1 MSKSNKS
8 DKMTKSAKSETKS
21 AKSET
26 KTTKSA
32 KSETKS
38 TTSVEDT
45 YVHVND
51 IEHILLRPDMYV
63 GTIDTNNVE
72 MWTLNSDEKFSKSE
86 ITFSAALYKIFDEIL
101 VNARDHS
108 VRNPKTCKTIKVD
121 LDEVTGRITVYND
134 GPGIPVKF
142 HKDFGTYIPEMIFG
156 HLRTSS
162 NYTESGKLVGGK
174 NGFGAKLANVLSTE
188 FQIETIDSDEKLH
201 YKQLF
206 QTNMSK
212 INPPV
217 ITPSKEKS
225 FTKISFIPEYERF
238 GFKKMTLDIVT
249 LFSKRV
255 YDIAACT
262 NKNVKVYLNETE
274 IKLQSFSDYIKLYY
288 PEPPKT
294 LVYEEITD
302 RWKVGAIFN
311 PDAGFSSVSFV
322 NGIQTYNGGTHVKYI
337 CDQLTAKLTEIIL
350 KKNKKVK
357 IKPDQ
362 IKSNITLFVECSI
375 EDPTFNSQVKDKLNT
390 PKSAFGSVCDVPD
403 DFVTKFAKS
412 GIVDE
417 VISIAEFKE
426 NKELKKSD
434 GKKTKTLKDI
444 IKLDDAEDAGGPNSV
459 NCRLILTEGDS
470 AKGFALNG
478 LEIIGSKLY
487 GVFPLRGK
495 FLNVRNAPI
504 STIAKNEEFIMFK
517 RIMGLQQGKKY
528 SSRKELRY
536 GGILIL
542 TDQDDDGS
550 HIKGLLINMIQ
561 FMWPELILQDNFIQ
575 CLKTPLIKTFKTS
588 DKNNSEPKIFY
599 TLSEYKAWSESL
611 GDDLKKWS
619 KPKYYKGLGTST
631 AYEAKETF
639 LDFDRK
645 QINFICADADD
656 DDDTNSDE
664 VDVEEASDNDPESD
678 TKSITSNVDK
688 KATSIDRNRL
698 RRVNNIITLA
708 FDKKRADDRKR
719 WLSKYD
725 SNDILEAVG
734 DISYADFIN
743 KELIHF
749 SNANNI
755 RAIPSQID
763 GFKPGQRKIFFAA
776 TKRGRNAK
784 EIKVAQFAGI
794 VATETEYH
802 HGEVSLMETIIGMA
816 QNFPG
821 SNNINI
827 LLPNGNFGSRRQKG
841 ADAASSRYIFTN
853 LNKISNKIFREEDEM
868 ILEYKIEEGKE
879 IEPINYEPIIPMVLV
894 NGISGIGTGFSTDIA
909 PFNPLDLVKSLRKL
923 IKGEI
928 CSEIYPFYRGYQGS
942 ILKIDDQHFLMKGVY
957 RIVDSDTVH
966 LTEIPTEFSLEGYK
980 AFLTSLEIVEK
991 KDTQIDTSKQ
1001 KITDFIMKPYTN
1013 KVDVMITFRPTELQ
1027 KLIKED
1033 KIESYLKLNSKI
1045 SLTNMH
1051 AYNHLNKMTKYDSP
1065 YEILEEFYTYRL
1077 GVYVK
1082 RKAFYIRVL
1091 ENDLNLIKYK
1101 VMFIENILDKK
1112 IIIERQRKE
1121 AIIEKLVSLKYPKLS
1136 SDINSD
1142 DKSYS
1147 YLINLPL
1154 WSLTFE
1160 KIEELKLELDTKKAL
1175 LDAYLSKTVEQIWL
1189 GELDEFEKTYNKW
1202 LLELDEEQ
1210 KREDK
1215 LALKTKVKSSAKSKT
1230 KAKK

>member
-1 MSKSNKS
+1 MSKSNKANKSVKSANSVKS
-8 DKMTKSAKSETKS
+8 DKTV
-21 AKSET
+21 
-26 KTTKSA
+26 
-32 KSETKS
+32 
-38 TTSVEDT
+38 SVEDT

-63 GTIDTNNVE
+63 GTIDTNNIE
-72 MWTLNSDEKFSKSE
+72 MWVLNNSDEKFIKSE

-108 VRNPKTCKTIKVD
+108 VRNPKTCKIIKVT
-121 LDEVTGRITVYND
+121 LDEVSGRITVYND

-188 FQIETIDSDEKLH
+188 FIIETIDSDEKLL
-201 YKQLF
+201 YKQVF
-206 QTNMSK
+206 EKNMSK
-212 INPPV
+212 INPPT
-217 ITPSKEKS
+217 ITPTKEKS

-238 GFKKMTLDIVT
+238 GFKKMTQDIIT

-262 NKNVKVYLNETE
+262 NKNVKVFLNEHE
-274 IKLQSFSDYIKLYY
+274 IKLNNFSDYIKLYY
-288 PEPPKT
+288 QDPPKS
-294 LVYEEITD
+294 LIYEEISD
-302 RWKVGAIFN
+302 RWKIGAIFN

-337 CDQLTAKLTEIIL
+337 CDQLTTKLTEIIL

-357 IKPDQ
+357 IKPDL

-390 PKSAFGSVCDVPD
+390 PKPAFGSECNIPD
-403 DFVTKFAKS
+403 EFVNKFAKS
-412 GIVDE
+412 GIIDE

-528 SSRKELRY
+528 SSCKELRY

-575 CLKTPLIKTFKTS
+575 CLKTPLIKTFKLS

-599 TLSEYKAWSESL
+599 TASEYKTWAESL
-611 GDDLKKWS
+611 GDDIKKWS

-645 QINFICADADD
+645 QINFICADLADD
-656 DDDTNSDE
+656 ADINSEAEAEAEAEAEVDNETDSDSKSSITETNS
-664 VDVEEASDNDPESD
+664 VN
-678 TKSITSNVDK
+678 K
-688 KATSIDRNRL
+688 NRL

-725 SNDILEAVG
+725 PNDILEAVG

-755 RAIPSQID
+755 RAIPSNID

-821 SNNINI
+821 SNNLNL

-841 ADAASSRYIFTN
+841 SDAASSRYIFTN

-868 ILEYKIEEGKE
+868 ILSYKIEEGKE
-879 IEPINYEPIIPMVLV
+879 IEPVNYEPIIPMVLV
-894 NGISGIGTGFSTDIA
+894 NGISGIGTGFSTDI
-909 PFNPLDLVKSLRKL
+909 PPYNPLDLVKCLKKL
-923 IKGEI
+923 IKGEM
-928 CSEIYPFYRGYQGS
+928 CSDIAPYYRGYTGVVS
-942 ILKIDDQHFLMKGVY
+942 KLDEQHFVMKGVY
-957 RIVDSDTVH
+957 KIIDSDTIH
-966 LTEIPTEFSLEGYK
+966 ITEIPTEFGLEAYK
-980 AFLTSLEIVEK
+980 AFLTSLEIIEK
-991 KDTQIDTSKQ
+991 KDTQTDTSKQ
-1001 KITDFIMKPYTN
+1001 KLIDFIMKPYTN
-1013 KVDVMITFRPTELQ
+1013 KVDIMVTFRPTELQ
-1027 KLIKED
+1027 KIIKED

-1051 AYNHLNKMTKYDSP
+1051 AYNYKNKMTKYDSP

-1077 GVYVK
+1077 QIYVK

-1160 KIEELKLELDTKKAL
+1160 KIEELKSELEMKEL
-1175 LDAYLSKTVEQIWL
+1175 LLAEYLSKTVEQIWL
-1189 GELDEFEKTYNKW
+1189 GELDEFEKAYTKW
-1202 LLELDEEQ
+1202 LVELDEDQ

-1215 LALKTKVKSSAKSKT
+1215 LTLKTKAKSSAKAKT
-1230 KAKK
+1230 NTKTNIKAKK